1 MLLYQTFIWKN
12 IKKSYKNNKFKIS
25 APTWNEGFELPD
37 ESYCVSDIQ
46 DSFEYTLKKHET
58 VTDNPSITIY
68 VNKIE
73 NGITYIIKV
82 EYYLELLVPETMK
95 LPGSTKSKTNKD
107 KMVEMCLIKKLWK
120 QY

>member
-1 MLLYQTFIWKN
+1 M
-12 IKKSYKNNKFKIS
+12 
-25 APTWNEGFELPD
+25 
-37 ESYCVSDIQ
+37 
-46 DSFEYTLKKHET
+46 
-58 VTDNPSITIY
+58 IY

-107 KMVEMCLIKKLWK
+107 KMVEMCLI
-120 QY
+120 